1 MKIESGRL
9 KSGIPVVVCPME
21 SVESVTVGF
30 WVGVGGRY
38 ETISQMG
45 ASHFIEHLLFKGT
58 RRRNA
63 LKITESIEGVG
74 GYLNAFTGEEAT
86 CYYASAT
93 ARHVELVV
101 DVLSDMVLNSVFPE
115 EEVERERGVICEEI
129 RMYEDQPA
137 QVSQEVLN
145 EVLWGKHPLGYR
157 ITGTEKTV
165 RALSRVDLM
174 SYWKSH
180 YHSGN
185 LAVVVAGKTSLQK
198 MKPLLEKKLKG
209 VARGDRSIFK
219 KWEKGSESTR
229 FCWVKKP
236 IEQTHLA
243 LGFPGISRHDP
254 RRFSFKILSTIL
266 GENMSSR
273 LFQEIREKN
282 GLAYSI
288 QTMTSHFEDAGL
300 FLIQSGV
307 DLTKT
312 TKSLQLTLRVLDGI
326 TQKAPS
332 SKEVDRAKE
341 YVMGQFLLGLE
352 SSTNQMIWSGES
364 LMGFGGVKAPS
375 EIIREI
381 EKITPSHVF
390 QLAKEILRKD
400 QLRVVAVSPSVAEKE
415 LKKLLI

>member
-1 MKIESGRL
+1 
-9 KSGIPVVVCPME
+9 
-21 SVESVTVGF
+21 
-30 WVGVGGRY
+30 
-38 ETISQMG
+38 
-45 ASHFIEHLLFKGT
+45 
-58 RRRNA
+58 
-63 LKITESIEGVG
+63 
-74 GYLNAFTGEEAT
+74 
-86 CYYASAT
+86 
-93 ARHVELVV
+93 
-101 DVLSDMVLNSVFPE
+101 
-115 EEVERERGVICEEI
+115 
-129 RMYEDQPA
+129 
-137 QVSQEVLN
+137 
-145 EVLWGKHPLGYR
+145 
-157 ITGTEKTV
+157 
-165 RALSRVDLM
+165 
-174 SYWKSH
+174 
-180 YHSGN
+180 
-185 LAVVVAGKTSLQK
+185 
-198 MKPLLEKKLKG
+198 
-209 VARGDRSIFK
+209 
-219 KWEKGSESTR
+219 
-229 FCWVKKP
+229 
-236 IEQTHLA
+236 
-243 LGFPGISRHDP
+243 
-254 RRFSFKILSTIL
+254 
-266 GENMSSR
+266 MSSR